1 MKFHF
6 ASLIALST
14 FNAVSTAAAT
24 TTATVE
30 EPRQLNVVKQI
41 IANVLNVVDEPVPE
55 SNRSNQ
61 EAEESAI
68 AQHLR
73 APKGTKNPEPK
84 GGKATKSSKS
94 SKAKATS
101 KAKKGKKTYSPPPSV
116 IIDGRYTP
124 PADSS
129 APPPSQSVIQSQISA
144 RPTMRPTIMK
154 SSSPTNVTESPV
166 AAKTDVEDIP
176 LSATEAPVVN
186 VPEQEPEPE
195 PEPEPV
201 ITSSPTAADTIIAT
215 LPEPECQAENLEL
228 VGNGFCDG
236 ESYNNTECDFDG
248 GDCL

>member
-55 SNRSNQ
+55 SYRSNQ

-94 SKAKATS
+94 SKAK
-101 KAKKGKKTYSPPPSV
+101 KGKKTYSPSPSV
-116 IIDGRYTP
+116 SPTSP
-124 PADSS
+124 PTDSS
-129 APPPSQSVIQSQISA
+129 APSA
-144 RPTMRPTIMK
+144 RPTMRPTVMK

-195 PEPEPV
+195 PI

>member
-1 MKFHF
+1 MKSHF

-14 FNAVSTAAAT
+14 FNAVSTAAT
-24 TTATVE
+24 TTAAATVE

-61 EAEESAI
+61 EAE
-68 AQHLR
+68 

-101 KAKKGKKTYSPPPSV
+101 KAKKGKKTYSPSPSV
-116 IIDGRYTP
+116 TIIDGRYTP

-176 LSATEAPVVN
+176 VSATEAPVVN

>member
-55 SNRSNQ
+55 SYRSNQ

-94 SKAKATS
+94 SKAKATTTTTTATATS
-101 KAKKGKKTYSPPPSV
+101 KAKKGKKTYSPSPSV
-116 IIDGRYTP
+116 SPTSP
-124 PADSS
+124 PTDSS
-129 APPPSQSVIQSQISA
+129 APSA
-144 RPTMRPTIMK
+144 RPTMRPTVMK

>member
-6 ASLIALST
+6 ESLIALST

-61 EAEESAI
+61 EAE
-68 AQHLR
+68 

-176 LSATEAPVVN
+176 VSATEAPVVN

-195 PEPEPV
+195 PEPEPI